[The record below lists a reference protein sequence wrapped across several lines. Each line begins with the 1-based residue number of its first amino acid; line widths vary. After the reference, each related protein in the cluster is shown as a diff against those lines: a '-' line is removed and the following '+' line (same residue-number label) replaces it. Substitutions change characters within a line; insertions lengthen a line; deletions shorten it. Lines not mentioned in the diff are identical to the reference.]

1 MKTFLCSI
9 LIVSFSGALFAQNN
23 IETILA
29 SIEKNNITLKALRE
43 ETEAQKLANK
53 TGIFLVNPEVEFNYL
68 WGSPNVIGN
77 RTDVSIRQT
86 FDIPTITGMKSRIS
100 NKQNRLIE
108 LQYKADRINILLQAK
123 QYCIDLVYYNALK
136 QQQTI
141 RFRYAETIAGG
152 YKKKLTQGDISLP
165 EYNKAQLNL
174 SSVQGE
180 LSRIDIER
188 NAVLSELKRLNGGI
202 ELTSDDYQ
210 YEDTPLPID
219 FADWYAL
226 AEQKNPVLE
235 YVRLE
240 AEVSKNQISL
250 NQAMGLPSFS
260 AGYMSEK
267 VVGEHFQGI
276 TLGISIPLWENKNRV
291 KQAKVAAIAAATRQE
306 DSKQQFYH
314 QLQNLYEQTQ
324 RLKSIADN
332 YKTSLTALDS
342 TDLLKKAL
350 DAGEISMLEYVVEMG
365 LYYDVVKQS
374 LEAERD
380 CRKVQAELEAVEL

>member
-1 MKTFLCSI
+1 MKTVLCI
-9 LIVSFSGALFAQNN
+9 LIISLSGALFAQSN

-53 TGIFLVNPEVEFNYL
+53 TGIFLANPEVEFNYL

-100 NKQNRLIE
+100 NKQNRLVE
-108 LQYKADRINILLQAK
+108 LRYKADRIHILLQAK
-123 QYCIDLVYYNALK
+123 QYGIDLVYYNALK
-136 QQQTI
+136 QQQTV
-141 RFRYAETIAGG
+141 RFRHAEKIADG

-180 LSRIDIER
+180 LSRMDAER
-188 NAVLSELKRLNGGI
+188 SAVLSELKRLNGGI
-202 ELTSDDYQ
+202 ELASDDYQ

-240 AEVSKNQISL
+240 VEISKNQLSL

-291 KQAKVAAIAAATRQE
+291 KQAKAVAIAAATRRE

-350 DAGEISMLEYVVEMG
+350 DAGEISVLEYVVEMG
-365 LYYDVVKQS
+365 LYYDMVKQY
-374 LEAERD
+374 LEAERNY
-380 CRKVQAELEAVEL
+380 RKVQAELEAVEL